1 MKYLLYIDWPNTS
14 KNHAGIKYLCNFLAE
29 HYPEEFVAIPLV
41 PLSHTKRRKL
51 WKVFRGLFYLLEH
64 GINVYR
70 RKGVLRQQAV
80 ELSKRLTASDEV
92 MLMEYMHPEVDQLE
106 VASQL
111 RHLHTPAKII
121 GMAHMP
127 PAFMDEN
134 FPTAT
139 KLRSW
144 TDLCDKII
152 TLGSSL
158 TTYFINRGIAPDKLV
173 TTFHYVD
180 DYYLNNDICPHSHL
194 TVIEQ
199 GFNARNYELLRA
211 VIEHNPNVYFVIC
224 QGVANLSS
232 LKEFSNVR
240 VVPFIPE
247 EELRGLMSEAD
258 VSLNIMN
265 DTIGSNVIVT
275 SLAMGL
281 AMVCSDVGSI
291 HDYCDD
297 SNTLFC
303 RSLDDF
309 NAALQR
315 MESDPDLV
323 YCMRQSA
330 RQNAE
335 RLRLS
340 NFYAFFKDL

>member
-14 KNHAGIKYLCNFLAE
+14 KNHAGIKYLCKYLAE
-29 HYPEEFVAIPLV
+29 HYPKEFVAIPLA

-51 WKVFRGLFYLLEH
+51 WKVFRGLLYILENS
-64 GINVYR
+64 INVHR

-80 ELSKRLTASDEV
+80 ELNKRLTASDEV
-92 MLMEYMHPEVDQLE
+92 MLMEYMHPEVDQRE
-106 VASQL
+106 VAL
-111 RHLHTPAKII
+111 RLRQLHTPAKII

-127 PAFMDEN
+127 PVFMDEN
-134 FPTAT
+134 FPGFTE
-139 KLRSW
+139 LHVW

-158 TTYFINRGIAPDKLV
+158 TTYFINRGIAPDKLI

-232 LKEFSNVR
+232 LKKYSNVR

-247 EELRGLMSEAD
+247 EELRVLMSEAD

-281 AMVCSDVGSI
+281 AMVCSNVGSI

-303 RSLDDF
+303 RSLADF
-309 NAALQR
+309 NSALQR
-315 MESDPDLV
+315 LESDPDLV
-323 YCMRQSA
+323 YRMRKSA
-330 RQNAE
+330 RQKAE
-335 RLRLS
+335 QLRLLC
-340 NFYAFFKDL
+340 FYTSFRSL